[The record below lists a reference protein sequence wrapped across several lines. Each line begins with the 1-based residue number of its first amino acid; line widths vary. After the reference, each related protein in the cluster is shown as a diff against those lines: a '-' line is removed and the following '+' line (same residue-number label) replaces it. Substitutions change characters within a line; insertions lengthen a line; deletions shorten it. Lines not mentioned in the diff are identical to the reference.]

1 MRLLRALPLLASVVL
16 APLALGGCEKDKPK
30 PEETKKSEP
39 VPVPSGLVFNDF
51 LPTEGPVT
59 GLGVRDAGLEGG
71 LAAMAGAEPGE
82 ADSAQDHEKLRV
94 TEPGAEPRAVRKY
107 TFVANRTDRR
117 VLTIVQSIAQS
128 MGDQAAPTQEITM
141 KLHLDLTPKQ
151 VTPAGASVEAKV
163 VKVEL
168 PGAPPQ
174 AAQMLAALN
183 GLSATFDITSRG
195 EVGEVSFVAS
205 QQLRNQLAETVV
217 QGLSQAVQL
226 LLAPLPE
233 APIGV
238 GAKWEM
244 GSSSPD
250 QPEQGI
256 KRFTLKEVS
265 AEGGVIE
272 AEIQIKVPRRA
283 QQGPRGGMV
292 FVEADGTG
300 KYTYQVRFDRMS
312 TKVEGE
318 LALNEKIEVPDG
330 KGGGKQTITQ
340 SQKAKH
346 LIESPAA
353 PAAAPVATAK

>member
-1 MRLLRALPLLASVVL
+1 MRHLRAFTLSASVVL
-16 APLALGGCEKDKPK
+16 APLALGGCDKDKPK
-30 PEETKKSEP
+30 PDETTKSEP

-51 LPTEGPVT
+51 LPVEGNVK

-71 LAAMAGAEPGE
+71 LGAVAAGGEPTE
-82 ADSAQDHEKLRV
+82 ADPANDADKLRV
-94 TEPGAEPRAVRKY
+94 TDPGAEPRALRKY
-107 TFVANRTDRR
+107 TFVVNRTERR
-117 VLTIVQSIAQS
+117 VLTINQSVSQS
-128 MGDQAAPTQEITM
+128 MGNQASPAQEITM

-151 VTPAGASVEAKV
+151 VKPTGATVEAKV
-163 VKVEL
+163 AKVEL
-168 PGAPPQ
+168 PGTPPQ

-183 GLSATFDITSRG
+183 GLSGTFDISPRG

-205 QQLRNQLAETVV
+205 QQMRNQLAETVV

-226 LLAPLPE
+226 LLAPFPD
-233 APIGV
+233 APVGV
-238 GAKWEM
+238 GGKWEM

-256 KRFTLKEVS
+256 KKFTLKEVN
-265 AEGGVIE
+265 AEGGVVE
-272 AEIQIKVPRRA
+272 ADIDIKVPRRA

-292 FVEADGTG
+292 FVEADGKG

-318 LALNEKIEVPDG
+318 LSLNERLEVPDP

-346 LIESPAA
+346 LIEAP
-353 PAAAPVATAK
+353 PAAAAASAK